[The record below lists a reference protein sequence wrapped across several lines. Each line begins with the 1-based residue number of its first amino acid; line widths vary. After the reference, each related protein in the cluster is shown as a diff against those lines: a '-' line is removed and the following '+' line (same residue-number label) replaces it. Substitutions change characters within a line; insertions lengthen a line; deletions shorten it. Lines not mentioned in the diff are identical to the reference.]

1 MTLKNEDILQLKQDE
16 YISDIIDIEINSRMS
31 VSILYALETIFYLR
45 LQLEHALTEKKDTI
59 IEVLCRK
66 RLEQLANALI
76 EKYTTADSV
85 SGKIEILERIEVITL
100 ILTNEHSDFALEEA
114 SMIVDKPNLTYAQ
127 ELRLKWFPGIT
138 PEDEAEIV
146 AELLPQTNSSFEMA
160 TLALISDFCNDKERA
175 SIIDRYIKMFNVA
188 LAANNT
194 AELGCLLALAAYWNI
209 FPSIRP
215 KLTNA
220 ANHAVKIA
228 GLSLPEKRVNAIAAA
243 IYAQI
248 QYPRRQIRRH
258 RKYSGMN
265 SSNPIGAKATS

>member
-1 MTLKNEDILQLKQDE
+1 M
-16 YISDIIDIEINSRMS
+16 IE
-31 VSILYALETIFYLR
+31 A
-45 LQLEHALTEKKDTI
+45 
-59 IEVLCRK
+59 LCRK

-100 ILTNEHSDFALEEA
+100 ILTNGHSDFALEEA

-127 ELRLKWFPGIT
+127 ELRLKWLPGIT

-175 SIIDRYIKMFNVA
+175 TIIDRYIEMFNVA

-194 AELGCLLALAAYWNI
+194 AELGNLLALSAYWNNS
-209 FPSIRP
+209 PSIRP
-215 KLTNA
+215 KLIQIANKA
-220 ANHAVKIA
+220 ASIESLA
-228 GLSLPEKRVNAIAAA
+228 LSKRRVNHVAAEIYSQLDVLTGKYADFDNHIA
-243 IYAQI
+243 
-248 QYPRRQIRRH
+248 
-258 RKYSGMN
+258 
-265 SSNPIGAKATS
+265 